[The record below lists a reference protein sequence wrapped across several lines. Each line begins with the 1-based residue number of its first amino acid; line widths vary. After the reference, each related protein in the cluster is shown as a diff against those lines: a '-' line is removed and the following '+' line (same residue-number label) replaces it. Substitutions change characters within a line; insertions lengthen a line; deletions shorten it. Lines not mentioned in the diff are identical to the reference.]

1 MTEGTPP
8 TPEEFRQL
16 NRDLMERVI
25 DRAASDPGWKQRL
38 LDDPEAAM
46 AEADFPEAR
55 GLREMQAAIVG
66 TQEEAEGQ
74 GMLSNFCNYGPP
86 PPDLNEWLYNN
97 FTIRTP

>member
-66 TQEEAEGQ
+66 TQEEAEVTGQ
-74 GMLSNFCNYGPP
+74 QGRDVCLRPFTAACRYTSSNP
-86 PPDLNEWLYNN
+86 
-97 FTIRTP
+97 IAV